1 VLSIILSVPIR
12 AQYVKIGRSLKIMRN
27 RPRIKESTVKWAELA
42 RRYIS
47 QQNNEFLEQ
56 AVQDAEKNNEQAIAA
71 FLQAFADGDSPEI
84 DRLAERLIPELRHA
98 KRTEEG
104 ITVNLLYVDIR
115 TGFAEIYVD
124 YPFENQKQLK
134 EAGFRACK
142 EAIKLAEF
150 LNDEA
155 CQALYWQI
163 WATGLW
169 HAQMFRQ
176 AGNFYAKSLRLY
188 QKLAEREPHIFNQN
202 VAATLLNL
210 GNVQAVMKN
219 PAAAE
224 RFYLEALQ
232 HFRKLA
238 RREPHIFDENLAKT
252 LNNLGTAQGDLRKL
266 TDAEKSFAEALAV
279 SRKLARAEPD
289 IFDHG
294 VAQTLTNL
302 GTLQRKMRKLEAAE
316 NSFNE
321 ALLFFRRLTDRK
333 SLNFHHDIATTLNG
347 LGTVQSEM
355 SDHAGA
361 ERSYIEAL
369 RTFRE
374 LAAHEP
380 IFIQDIAMTLNNLG
394 AAQLNLRKFK
404 EAESSYTEA
413 LQLRRKLAESEAR
426 IFKQDLAMSLINLGA
441 VQGDM
446 RKLAE
451 AEKSYAEALRLYRRL
466 VRQEPRIF
474 ERYLAMTL
482 NGLGSIQSEL
492 GKLAYAEK
500 SFTKALR
507 IYENLAGLEPRNYK
521 RYVAMTLGNIGNLQR
536 KRRNPEAAEKLYEKA
551 LRIYKNLA
559 KKEPH
564 IFNQDVAQT
573 LNGLGYL
580 KLEENRLAEAGK
592 NFESARHLIEDLRR
606 IAVTIDDRSRML
618 QGNVNIY
625 SNLLV
630 CYIRM
635 QSWEKV
641 LEIAES
647 GKSRALSDLLNLK
660 VEDLQPKPPTSD
672 KLPLVKTL
680 GQKYSDI
687 IRKLQQ
693 IESYE
698 KYLGEQSAQGDDD
711 PDAAFSQTAAEKAL
725 ERERR
730 KAQDERFTA
739 QSELQSVLDEIN
751 EYDKDFPPAAQN
763 INAGIIFDISQKQNR
778 TLVIFRVLRQFTA
791 LIFVFPNRRLHV
803 EIVQNLNSDDL
814 FKLFYDDWLIPYYE
828 WKLSHRVPDLK
839 EAFRENSPPVETG
852 DWLLLMQQTLDKLYE
867 KLMIHVRRILHEKSP
882 TREIL
887 LIPSQSLAVLPLH
900 AASWKDE
907 SGKKRYL
914 LEEFTISYCP
924 SVSVFKRCQE
934 NEKRRNEKTLI
945 VTNPTSDLR
954 FSEKEVRFI
963 RKIHR
968 SSENL
973 PGKKA
978 TKSAV
983 IKALAQDYGF
993 VHFACHGLYNLGN
1006 QFDSGLLMADDV
1018 IKLSEIINCNLR
1030 NNWLTTLS
1038 ACETG
1043 IADFDSPTDEHFGL
1057 PLGFIFAGSPSIW
1070 ASLWSVSDETTSF
1083 LMQKAYENLNKKEFR
1098 NNKPGALRQSQLSI
1112 REMFSHPYYWAG
1124 FQHFG
1129 I

>member
-1 VLSIILSVPIR
+1 
-12 AQYVKIGRSLKIMRN
+12 
-27 RPRIKESTVKWAELA
+27 
-42 RRYIS
+42 
-47 QQNNEFLEQ
+47 
-56 AVQDAEKNNEQAIAA
+56 
-71 FLQAFADGDSPEI
+71 
-84 DRLAERLIPELRHA
+84 
-98 KRTEEG
+98 
-104 ITVNLLYVDIR
+104 
-115 TGFAEIYVD
+115 
-124 YPFENQKQLK
+124 
-134 EAGFRACK
+134 
-142 EAIKLAEF
+142 
-150 LNDEA
+150 A
-155 CQALYWQI
+155 CQALYWHT

-169 HAQMFRQ
+169 YAQIFSK
-176 AGNFYAKSLRLY
+176 AGSFYTKSLRLY
-188 QKLAEREPHIFNQN
+188 QKLAEREPHIFNHD
-202 VAATLLNL
+202 VATTLLNL

-219 PAAAE
+219 AAAAE
-224 RFYLEALQ
+224 SYYLEALQ

-238 RREPHIFDENLAKT
+238 RREPDIFNENLART

-279 SRKLARAEPD
+279 SRKLARTEPH
-289 IFDHG
+289 IFNRD

-321 ALLFFRRLTDRK
+321 ALLFFRQLTDRK
-333 SLNFHHDIATTLNG
+333 SLNFYHNIATTLNG

-355 SDHAGA
+355 SNHAGA

-374 LAAHEP
+374 LAELEP
-380 IFIQDIAMTLNNLG
+380 QIFIQDIAMTLNNLG
-394 AAQLNLRKFK
+394 AAQINLRKFK
-404 EAESSYTEA
+404 EAENSYTEA
-413 LQLRRKLAESEAR
+413 LQLRRKLAEREAR

-451 AEKSYAEALRLYRRL
+451 AEKSYAEALHLYRRL

-474 ERYLAMTL
+474 NRYLAMTL
-482 NGLGSIQSEL
+482 NGLGSIQSEM
-492 GKLAYAEK
+492 GKLANAEK
-500 SFTKALR
+500 SFTKALQ
-507 IYENLAGLEPRNYK
+507 IYQKLAGLEPRNYK

-592 NFESARHLIEDLRR
+592 NFESARHLVEDLRE
-606 IAVTIDDRSRML
+606 IAVAIDDRSRML
-618 QGNVNIY
+618 QGNANIY

-635 QSWEKV
+635 KSWKKV

-647 GKSRALSDLLNLK
+647 GKSRSLSDLLNLK
-660 VEDLQPKPPTSD
+660 VEGLQPKPPTSD
-672 KLPLVKTL
+672 KLTVVKTL

-687 IRKLQQ
+687 IKKLQQ

-698 KYLGEQSAQGDDD
+698 KYLGEQFIQGKINDD
-711 PDAAFSQTAAEKAL
+711 PNAAFIRTAEEKAL

-739 QSELQSVLDEIN
+739 QSELKSVLDEIN
-751 EYDKDFPPAAQN
+751 EYDKDFPPAAKN
-763 INAGIIFDISQKQNR
+763 INAGIIFDISKKQNR

-791 LIFVFPNRRLHV
+791 LIFVFPNKHLQV

-828 WKLSHRVPDLK
+828 WKLNHTAPDLK
-839 EAFRENSPPVETG
+839 EAFREGSAAPVETA
-852 DWLLLMQQTLDKLYE
+852 DWLLLMEKTLDKLYE

-924 SVSVFKRCQE
+924 SLSVFKRCQE
-934 NEKRRNEKTLI
+934 NEKGRTDNALI

-954 FSEKEVRFI
+954 FSEREVRFI

-968 SSENL
+968 SSKNL

-983 IKALAQDYGF
+983 IKALAKDYGF
-993 VHFACHGLYNLGN
+993 VHFACHGHYNSQN
-1006 QFDSGLLMADDV
+1006 QFDSGLMMTDDV

-1030 NNWLTTLS
+1030 NNWLTVLS

-1043 IADFDSPTDEHFGL
+1043 VVDFDSTTDEHFGL
-1057 PLGFIFAGSPSIW
+1057 TLGFIFAGSPSIW
-1070 ASLWSVSDETTSF
+1070 ASLWSVSDETTSL
-1083 LMQKAYENLNKKEFR
+1083 LMQEAYQNLSKKEFH
-1098 NNKPGALRQSQLSI
+1098 NNKPEALRQAQLSI
-1112 REMFSHPYYWAG
+1112 LRKFSHPYYWAG